1 MSNLPE
7 CNCLIYLPLVGG
19 PIDARSFHEE
29 DTMWLIFLFMILLAL
44 AIGGGQWGSKRFGYW
59 VWSPAA
65 VILLAGALLVFKA

>member
-1 MSNLPE
+1 MSKLPK
-7 CNCLIYLPLVGG
+7 CNCLIYLTLMGG
-19 PIDARSFHEE
+19 LIDARSFHEE

-65 VILLAGALLVFKA
+65 VILVAAALLVFKA